1 VNEKSR
7 IMLTSNEPISSENR
21 GEVLKPSTRGLL
33 KAIERME
40 ETTDMAI
47 GNIVARR
54 WVHVDLMQLIVKKK
68 NILHIK
74 PRWPSGT

>member
-1 VNEKSR
+1 
-7 IMLTSNEPISSENR
+7 
-21 GEVLKPSTRGLL
+21 
-33 KAIERME
+33 
-40 ETTDMAI
+40 MAI